1 MLLFGALPLFFM
13 ELSLGQFAK
22 SGPIN
27 IWDKICPPLKG
38 IGYCFVLISWY
49 VSFYYN
55 VIIAW
60 TTNYVIKTLISGWDL
75 ISSGFWTILRIL
87 VCFHRRGDALA
98 ALRQQLQHQEVHQH
112 GRHSQAVRQSRE
124 SGGESIG
131 GGLRTVGQSD
141 IAYGGVL

>member
-1 MLLFGALPLFFM
+1 MLSVGVFLIPYTTMLLFGALPLFFM

-27 IWDKICPPLKG
+27 LWDKICPPLKG

-60 TTNYVIKTLISGWDL
+60 TTNYVIKTLTAGKFS
-75 ISSGFWTILRIL
+75 
-87 VCFHRRGDALA
+87 
-98 ALRQQLQHQEVHQH
+98 
-112 GRHSQAVRQSRE
+112 
-124 SGGESIG
+124 
-131 GGLRTVGQSD
+131 
-141 IAYGGVL
+141 

>member
-1 MLLFGALPLFFM
+1 MMHADSLIKIIEFLIIPTGVFLIPYTIMLVFGALPLFFM
-13 ELSLGQFAK
+13 ELSFGQFSK

-60 TTNYVIKTLISGWDL
+60 STNYVIKTLISGM
-75 ISSGFWTILRIL
+75 IL
-87 VCFHRRGDALA
+87 G
-98 ALRQQLQHQEVHQH
+98 
-112 GRHSQAVRQSRE
+112 
-124 SGGESIG
+124 
-131 GGLRTVGQSD
+131 
-141 IAYGGVL
+141 

>member
-75 ISSGFWTILRIL
+75 ISSGF
-87 VCFHRRGDALA
+87 
-98 ALRQQLQHQEVHQH
+98 
-112 GRHSQAVRQSRE
+112 
-124 SGGESIG
+124 
-131 GGLRTVGQSD
+131 
-141 IAYGGVL
+141 